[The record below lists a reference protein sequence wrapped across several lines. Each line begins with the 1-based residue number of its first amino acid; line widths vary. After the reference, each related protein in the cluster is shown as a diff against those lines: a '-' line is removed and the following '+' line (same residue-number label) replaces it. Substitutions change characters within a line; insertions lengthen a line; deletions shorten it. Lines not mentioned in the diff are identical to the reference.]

1 MFYIDL
7 DMRWRTV
14 ISMKKL
20 NFISIFS
27 ALLVAFIFMPIDSF
41 AQSNESNKSKKQTTY
56 KKARVLQSKT
66 AKEMA
71 KFYEAYERVKIVK
84 VKDTDKES
92 ETFGQMIDSE
102 EPDPDWVT
110 AKSILSKLR
119 ANADNMKSYD
129 RSVMWN
135 SWGFVYYSEES
146 EKEGDNVDYSKAMD
160 AYTRVINEEDVTL
173 PLRNQVLLTLAT
185 LHMIEEEY
193 KRGIE
198 LILMW
203 MEQVEVVTAQSW
215 SLLAT
220 AYFQLEDY
228 PNALDAQITAVD
240 MAEVEGYTPKENW
253 YVIMAA
259 CYEELK
265 KQFGE
270 KETLYKQLEI
280 YEILV
285 NLYPK
290 KRYFLQLGQTY
301 GVLER
306 EKDYMVALNAAYQ
319 SDYLDKEG
327 EYLTLAQ
334 LLLMNGNP
342 YWAAS
347 VIVSGQEKEVLVT
360 NPDTKKDELEPVVKD
375 TEKNLKL
382 LADSWRM
389 AQEIDKAIPVLE
401 KAAKI
406 SEDGETYVLL
416 GNLYLS
422 EDKLKDAVDAI
433 EKGIKKGKLKK
444 IAQAHLT
451 LGQAHYE
458 LQNFEEAKKQ
468 FRMAARDKD
477 KKIKK
482 TANSWIK
489 YTENEQ
495 SRAKNLELRRNYI
508 KQS

>member
-1 MFYIDL
+1 MFYIGL
-7 DMRWRTV
+7 DMKCKMM
-14 ISMKKL
+14 INIKKRNITSL
-20 NFISIFS
+20 CT
-27 ALLVAFIFMPIDSF
+27 ALITAFIFMPIESF
-41 AQSNESNKSKKQTTY
+41 AQSNESSKPKKQTTY
-56 KKARVLQSKT
+56 KKARVLQTKT

-71 KFYEAYERVKIVK
+71 KFYEAYERVKIIK
-84 VKDTDKES
+84 VKDTDKNS
-92 ETFGQMIDSE
+92 ETFGQMIDKE

-110 AKSILSKLR
+110 AKSILTKLR
-119 ANADNMKSYD
+119 ANAENMKSYD

-135 SWGFVYYSEES
+135 SWGFVYYTEES
-146 EKEGDNVDYSKAMD
+146 EKDNDEADYTKAMD
-160 AYTRVINEEDVTL
+160 AYTKVINEEDVTL

-193 KRGIE
+193 KKGIE

-203 MEQVEVVTAQSW
+203 MDQVETVTAQSW

-220 AYFQLEDY
+220 AYFQLEEY
-228 PNALDAQITAVD
+228 TKALDAQITAVD

-265 KQFGE
+265 KQLGE

-290 KRYFLQLGQTY
+290 KRYFLQLGQAY
-301 GVLER
+301 GALER
-306 EKDYMVALNAAYQ
+306 EKDYMITLNAAYQ

-342 YWAAS
+342 YWAAK
-347 VIVSGQEKEVLVT
+347 VIVSGQQKEVFVT
-360 NPDTKKDELEPVVKD
+360 NEKTKKEELKPVVKD
-375 TEKNLKL
+375 SEKNLKL
-382 LADSWRM
+382 LADAWRM

-406 SEDGETYVLL
+406 SEDGENYILL
-416 GNLYLS
+416 GNLYLV
-422 EDKLKDAVDAI
+422 EDRLNEAIDAI
-433 EKGIKKGKLKK
+433 QKGIKKGKIKK
-444 IAQAHLT
+444 ISQAYLT
-451 LGQAHYE
+451 LGQAQYE
-458 LQNFEEAKKQ
+458 LKNFEEAKKQ

-489 YTENEQ
+489 YTENEEA
-495 SRAKNLELRRNYI
+495 RAKNLQLRRDYI

>member
-1 MFYIDL
+1 MIN
-7 DMRWRTV
+7 
-14 ISMKKL
+14 MKKL
-20 NFISIFS
+20 KIIRLFS
-27 ALLVAFIFMPIDSF
+27 ALIVACIFIPVDSF
-41 AQSNESNKSKKQTTY
+41 AQSNEASKSKKQTTY
-56 KKARVLQSKT
+56 KKARVLQTKT

-84 VKDTDKES
+84 VKDTDEES
-92 ETFGQMIDSE
+92 ETYGQMIDKE
-102 EPDPDWVT
+102 EDDPDWVT

-119 ANADNMKSYD
+119 SNSENMRSYD

-135 SWGFVYYSEES
+135 SWGFVYYTEES
-146 EKEGDNVDYSKAMD
+146 EKEPEEADYSKAMD
-160 AYTRVINEEDVTL
+160 AYTRVIEEEDVTL

-185 LHMIEEEY
+185 LHMMEEDY
-193 KRGIE
+193 KKGIE
-198 LILMW
+198 LILIW
-203 MEQVEVVTAQSW
+203 MDQVETVTAQSW

-220 AYFQLEDY
+220 AYFAIDDY
-228 PNALDAQITAVD
+228 SNALDAQITAVD
-240 MAEVEGYTPKENW
+240 MAEVEVYTPKENW
-253 YVIMAA
+253 YVIMAV
-259 CYEELK
+259 CYGELK

-301 GVLER
+301 ATLER
-306 EKDYMVALNAAYQ
+306 EKDYMIALNAAYQ

-347 VIVSGQEKEVLVT
+347 VIVSGQEKQVFVKNKE
-360 NPDTKKDELEPVVKD
+360 TKIDELKPVVKE
-375 TEKNLKL
+375 TEKILKL

-406 SEDGETYVLL
+406 SKDGETYVLL

-422 EDKLKDAVDAI
+422 EDKLNEAINAI

-444 IAQAHLT
+444 ISQAHLT
-451 LGQAHYE
+451 LGQAHFE
-458 LQNFEEAKKQ
+458 LENFEEAKKQ

-477 KKIKK
+477 KKTKK

-489 YTENEQ
+489 YTENEET
-495 SRAKNLELRRNYI
+495 RAKNLELRRNYI
-508 KQS
+508 KKS

>member
-1 MFYIDL
+1 
-7 DMRWRTV
+7 
-14 ISMKKL
+14 MKCKMMINIKKRNITSL
-20 NFISIFS
+20 CT
-27 ALLVAFIFMPIDSF
+27 ALITAFIFMPIESF
-41 AQSNESNKSKKQTTY
+41 AQSNESSKPKKQTTY
-56 KKARVLQSKT
+56 KKARVLQTKT

-71 KFYEAYERVKIVK
+71 KFYEAYERVKIIK
-84 VKDTDKES
+84 VKDTDKNS
-92 ETFGQMIDSE
+92 ETFGQMIDKE

-110 AKSILSKLR
+110 AKSILTKLR
-119 ANADNMKSYD
+119 ANAENMKSYD

-135 SWGFVYYSEES
+135 SWGFVYYTEES
-146 EKEGDNVDYSKAMD
+146 EKDNDEADYTKAMD
-160 AYTRVINEEDVTL
+160 AYTKVINEEDVTL

-193 KRGIE
+193 KKGIE

-203 MEQVEVVTAQSW
+203 MDQVETVTAQSW

-220 AYFQLEDY
+220 AYFQLEEY
-228 PNALDAQITAVD
+228 TKALDAQITAVD

-265 KQFGE
+265 KQLGE

-290 KRYFLQLGQTY
+290 KRYFLQLGQAY
-301 GVLER
+301 GALER
-306 EKDYMVALNAAYQ
+306 EKDYMITLNAAYQ

-342 YWAAS
+342 YWAAK
-347 VIVSGQEKEVLVT
+347 VIVSGQQKEVFVT
-360 NPDTKKDELEPVVKD
+360 NEKTKKEELKPVVKD
-375 TEKNLKL
+375 SEKNLKL
-382 LADSWRM
+382 LADAWRM

-406 SEDGETYVLL
+406 SEDGENYILL
-416 GNLYLS
+416 GNLYLV
-422 EDKLKDAVDAI
+422 EDRLNEAIDAI
-433 EKGIKKGKLKK
+433 QKGIKKGKIKK
-444 IAQAHLT
+444 ISQAYLT
-451 LGQAHYE
+451 LGQAQYE
-458 LQNFEEAKKQ
+458 LKNFEEAKKQ

-489 YTENEQ
+489 YTENEEA
-495 SRAKNLELRRNYI
+495 RAKNLQLRRDYI

>member
-1 MFYIDL
+1 MALLIDL
-7 DMRWRTV
+7 DMKWKRMTN
-14 ISMKKL
+14 MKKL
-20 NFISIFS
+20 KFIRIFS
-27 ALLVAFIFMPIDSF
+27 ALLVMCIFMPVDSF
-41 AQSNESNKSKKQTTY
+41 AQSNESSKPKKQTVY
-56 KKARVLQSKT
+56 KKARVLQTAT
-66 AKEMA
+66 AKKIA
-71 KFYEAYERVKIVK
+71 KVTEALERVKIVEI
-84 VKDTDKES
+84 KDTNKES
-92 ETFGQMIDSE
+92 ETYEQMIPTE
-102 EPDPDWVT
+102 EPDPDMPTVI
-110 AKSILSKLR
+110 KILTEMRSK
-119 ANADNMKSYD
+119 ASDMKSYD
-129 RSVMWN
+129 RSIMWN
-135 SWGFVYYSEES
+135 YWGYVYYTEE
-146 EKEGDNVDYSKAMD
+146 DYPQAIK
-160 AYTRVINEEDVTL
+160 AYTKVIDEEEVTL
-173 PLRNQVLLTLAT
+173 PLRNGTLLTLAT
-185 LHMIEEEY
+185 LHMVEENY
-193 KRGIE
+193 RKGIE
-198 LILMW
+198 LILVW
-203 MEQVEVVTAQSW
+203 MDEVETVTAQSW

-220 AYFQLEDY
+220 AYFQIEDY
-228 PNALDAQITAVD
+228 NKALDASITAVD
-240 MAEVEGYTPKENW
+240 MAAIEGYTPKENW

-265 KQFGE
+265 KKIGE
-270 KETLYKQLEI
+270 KEALLKQLDI

-306 EKDYMVALNAAYQ
+306 EKDYMIALNAAYQ

-360 NPDTKKDELEPVVKD
+360 NQKTKKEELKPVVKD

-422 EDKLKDAVDAI
+422 EDKLNKAVDAI
-433 EKGIKKGKLKK
+433 QKGIKKGKLKK
-444 IAQAHLT
+444 ISQAHLT

-489 YTENEQ
+489 YTENEE

>member
-7 DMRWRTV
+7 DMKWRKK

-20 NFISIFS
+20 NFARLFT
-27 ALLVAFIFMPIDSF
+27 AFLVACIFMPVDSF
-41 AQSNESNKSKKQTTY
+41 AQSDTSNKSKKQTTY
-56 KKARVLQSKT
+56 KKARVLQSST
-66 AKEMA
+66 AK
-71 KFYEAYERVKIVK
+71 KITKVTEALERVKIVEI
-84 VKDTDKES
+84 KDIKKES
-92 ETFGQMIDSE
+92 ETFGQMIPTE
-102 EPDPDWVT
+102 EPDPDMPTVI
-110 AKSILSKLR
+110 KILTDMRSK
-119 ANADNMKSYD
+119 ASEMKSYD
-129 RSVMWN
+129 RSIMWN
-135 SWGFVYYSEES
+135 YWGYVYYTQENYSEAL
-146 EKEGDNVDYSKAMD
+146 K
-160 AYTRVINEEDVTL
+160 AYTKVINEEEVTL
-173 PLRNQVLLTLAT
+173 PLRNGTLFTLAS
-185 LHMIEEEY
+185 LHMYEENWS
-193 KRGIE
+193 KGIE
-198 LILMW
+198 LLLMW
-203 MEQVEVVTAQSW
+203 MDEVETVTAQSW
-215 SLLAT
+215 SFLAS
-220 AYFQLEDY
+220 AYYQIEDY
-228 PNALDAQITAVD
+228 TKSLDASITAID
-240 MAEVEGYTPKENW
+240 MAELEGYTPKENW

-265 KQFGE
+265 SQMGE
-270 KETLYKQLEI
+270 KETLLKQLDI

-301 GVLER
+301 GTLER
-306 EKDYMVALNAAYQ
+306 EKDYMTALNAAYQ

-360 NPDTKKDELEPVVKD
+360 NEKTKEEELKPVVKD

-422 EDKLKDAVDAI
+422 EDKLEQAVESI
-433 EKGIKKGKLKK
+433 KKGIKKGKLKK
-444 IAQAHLT
+444 ISQAHLT
-451 LGQAHYE
+451 LGQAHFE
-458 LQNFEEAKKQ
+458 LQHFEEAKKQ

-482 TANSWIK
+482 TANNWIK
-489 YTENEQ
+489 YTESEE
-495 SRAKNLELRRNYI
+495 SRIKYLQQRRDYI

>member
-1 MFYIDL
+1 
-7 DMRWRTV
+7 
-14 ISMKKL
+14 
-20 NFISIFS
+20 
-27 ALLVAFIFMPIDSF
+27 
-41 AQSNESNKSKKQTTY
+41 
-56 KKARVLQSKT
+56 
-66 AKEMA
+66 
-71 KFYEAYERVKIVK
+71 
-84 VKDTDKES
+84 
-92 ETFGQMIDSE
+92 
-102 EPDPDWVT
+102 
-110 AKSILSKLR
+110 
-119 ANADNMKSYD
+119 
-129 RSVMWN
+129 
-135 SWGFVYYSEES
+135 
-146 EKEGDNVDYSKAMD
+146 
-160 AYTRVINEEDVTL
+160 
-173 PLRNQVLLTLAT
+173 
-185 LHMIEEEY
+185 
-193 KRGIE
+193 
-198 LILMW
+198 
-203 MEQVEVVTAQSW
+203 
-215 SLLAT
+215 
-220 AYFQLEDY
+220 
-228 PNALDAQITAVD
+228 
-240 MAEVEGYTPKENW
+240 
-253 YVIMAA
+253 
-259 CYEELK
+259 
-265 KQFGE
+265 
-270 KETLYKQLEI
+270 
-280 YEILV
+280 
-285 NLYPK
+285 
-290 KRYFLQLGQTY
+290 
-301 GVLER
+301 
-306 EKDYMVALNAAYQ
+306 MVALNAAYQ

-360 NPDTKKDELEPVVKD
+360 NQETKKEELQPVVKD

-489 YTENEQ
+489 YTENEE